1 MKIIYDPTKATLKTT
16 KNEQLQLILTIES
29 HYPKKKDH
37 NGWPKYKKE
46 SIILIWNQM
55 LLVDVQRKV

>member
-16 KNEQLQLILTIES
+16 ENDKLQLILTIES

-37 NGWPKYKKE
+37 NG
-46 SIILIWNQM
+46 
-55 LLVDVQRKV
+55 

>member
-1 MKIIYDPTKATLKTT
+1 MTLQKWHW
-16 KNEQLQLILTIES
+16 KLPRMSKLQLILTIES
-29 HYPKKKDH
+29 HYPQKKDH

-46 SIILIWNQM
+46 SIILIWNQI